1 MKQKLILSCVI
12 IFTLPGL
19 YAQRAGIR
27 AGFNLAHSNYA
38 VEGLGITTSNLPRY
52 QVGLVG
58 EMPIW
63 KSLFVNSGINYTVKG
78 VSLSFLGSDIEFAIS
93 YLEVPL
99 NLVYKYDLGLARVF
113 GLAGPYVGYGLKAKS
128 IKGSDVN
135 EIEFGSNDNQMKRI
149 DYGFNL
155 GTGIEFD
162 KFSFVVEYGLGIPN
176 LSNVADER
184 MKNGV
189 LSFTIAY
196 LIGK

>member
-52 QVGLVG
+52 QVGLVA

>member
-52 QVGLVG
+52 QVGLVA

-162 KFSFVVEYGLGIPN
+162 KFSFVVGYGLGIPN